1 MTHIL
6 YFNNFVA
13 CKVND
18 FVEIF
23 EIKAYYTM
31 KTNLRNTF
39 LFTALIVLVLSF
51 TSCYKKK
58 DTIADV
64 TVITS
69 TPGAQPVNGVEV
81 RLFYGVSADLARI
94 DKKGTTGADGIATFN
109 FNELYK
115 SGQAGF
121 AVLDIYVGGVVVGV
135 IKIEEETTSTETVS
149 I

>member
-1 MTHIL
+1 L
-6 YFNNFVA
+6 LL

-23 EIKAYYTM
+23 EIKTYYTM
-31 KTNLRNTF
+31 KTTLRNTF
-39 LFTALIVLVLSF
+39 LFAALIVLVFSF

-58 DTIADV
+58 STIANI
-64 TVITS
+64 TVMNANND
-69 TPGAQPVNGVEV
+69 PVVGAEV
-81 RLFYGVSADLARI
+81 RLFYGVSADSARI
-94 DKKGTTGADGIATFN
+94 DELGTTGGDGIATFN

-121 AVLDIYVGGVVVGV
+121 AVLDIYVQGVLVGI
-135 IKIEEETTSTETVS
+135 IKIEEETISEETVS

>member
-1 MTHIL
+1 
-6 YFNNFVA
+6 
-13 CKVND
+13 
-18 FVEIF
+18 
-23 EIKAYYTM
+23 M
-31 KTNLRNTF
+31 KNTFRNTF
-39 LFTALIVLVLSF
+39 LFAALIVLVFSF

-64 TVITS
+64 TVLTS
-69 TPGAQPVNGVEV
+69 TPVGPNSPGPQPVNGVEV

-94 DKKGTTGADGIATFN
+94 DKKGTTGADGVATFN
-109 FNELYK
+109 FNEIYK

-135 IKIEEETTSTETVS
+135 IKIEEETTSEETVT